1 MKQLDGDDSIVQLYN
16 IFEDIGF
23 KYLIMEVCKGGDL
36 FKAMLL
42 RGGKMDEH
50 WTCNEV
56 KCFVFFTTFCST
68 ILSRF
73 WLQNLNRR
81 VCGFSESFLFHI
93 VYFAASHRLCKMH
106 SNFYQGASSDAVYMR
121 LSCLSNIV
129 I

>member
-56 KCFVFFTTFCST
+56 SFSVSSPSFCS
-68 ILSRF
+68 IVSSKVL
-73 WLQNLNRR
+73 NLD
-81 VCGFSESFLFHI
+81 H
-93 VYFAASHRLCKMH
+93 Y
-106 SNFYQGASSDAVYMR
+106 
-121 LSCLSNIV
+121 
-129 I
+129 